1 MIILPQGIY
10 CYKRLTMGINN
21 SPDILQHKMND
32 LFHEFHFILSY
43 IDEVLILTIGRLTD
57 HVHKL
62 ELTLN
67 KLKSSWI
74 KCNTGKYFF
83 GQNDMEHLELL
94 VARDVIKHIDKKYKQ

>member
-21 SPDILQHKMND
+21 SPDILQHKLNE
-32 LFHEFHFILSY
+32 LFYKFDFILSY
-43 IDEVLILTIGRLTD
+43 IDEVLILTKGRLTD

-74 KCNTGKYFF
+74 KCNIGKYLF
-83 GQNDMEHLELL
+83 GQNDM
-94 VARDVIKHIDKKYKQ
+94 KN